1 MITEDM
7 TMITAGNPEPGRTPI
22 RNISACGNITR
33 IEEAMSR
40 MILYMAPTFPTG
52 RETVG
57 SIRSPQEFDSS
68 GGFHTSIED
77 TPYGVSKM
85 RQQRQSAAEE
95 IDEP

>member
-1 MITEDM
+1 MNDNRRHDNDRSRESR
-7 TMITAGNPEPGRTPI
+7 ARPI

-57 SIRSPQEFDSS
+57 SISPHRNLTVPADFIHQ
-68 GGFHTSIED
+68 
-77 TPYGVSKM
+77 
-85 RQQRQSAAEE
+85 
-95 IDEP
+95 

>member
-1 MITEDM
+1 MNDNRRYDIA
-7 TMITAGNPEPGRTPI
+7 AGNPEPGRTPI

-57 SIRSPQEFDSS
+57 SISPRRNLTVPADFI
-68 GGFHTSIED
+68 HL
-77 TPYGVSKM
+77 
-85 RQQRQSAAEE
+85 
-95 IDEP
+95 